1 MLCDK
6 LPETPVT
13 VNVTVPVAAV
23 LLAVSVKV
31 LVLAVLLGL
40 NDAVTPLGRP
50 DADKPTLPLKPFCG
64 VIVMVLALFV
74 PWTTLTLLGE
84 ADKV

>member
-13 VNVTVPVAAV
+13 VTLKVPSAAV
-23 LLAVSVKV
+23 LLAVSVNV

-50 DADKPTLPLKPFCG
+50 DADKLTLPLKPFCW
-64 VIVMVLALFV
+64 VTVMVLAPLV
-74 PWTTLTLLGE
+74 PWTTLRLLGE
-84 ADKV
+84 ADRV